1 MRRLPCFVILA
12 LMVSGAALLAA
23 EAGVEPYAKMVA
35 AEPGLVA
42 QWRLDGDAKDAKGGF
57 HGEIRGGAPA
67 FDKGPNGGQ
76 AIVLGKGSF
85 VTIGDAPALDLAETT
100 VELWFKPTFEPGKP
114 GYNPCLIAMRKTSAA
129 TRFSVHIMQDYS
141 HIAVWNGHQVILAE
155 PGGAPLKRGEWY
167 YVAVTAKGGE
177 MQIYIDGLPCAPP
190 GGGTFTFAAKGLPL
204 QIGSSS
210 PEGVEVFDGLIAQ
223 MAIYSRVLSAAD
235 VERHMDAMGAKKR
248 PSREEMI
255 AKAEAERQAR
265 NKAADELIGKL
276 FTEDALF
283 ARGET
288 QVYRGEHLAAIS
300 LPVGGV
306 GTGTIEIDGKA
317 ARPVWQIFNNMTL
330 VSVPDSFFA
339 VRAKAEDGKPILRAL
354 QTAPI
359 GPFPAMKALS
369 FRGEYPFG
377 WFDFEDPDLPVQ
389 VSLETFNP
397 LIPLDL
403 KNSAIPCAIYRV
415 TVENKGTKP
424 VQATVIATQ
433 QNAVGYL
440 GQGAIQGRAFKGYGG
455 NVNRIVKEDK
465 AVFLE
470 MTADKPKDSPAF
482 GTLALAALDGNT
494 IGSVAWDGPSLAR
507 DLDEGGM
514 HPGPAKSEP
523 SPPGETVDGA
533 LAVPFELEP
542 GAKRTTTFILAWHF
556 PNGGHGSGRWGGK
569 GNMYSNW
576 WPDALAVARDVAAR
590 FDDLSAKTRLFHDSF
605 YASNL
610 PYWMLDR
617 IVSQL
622 VNIRSQ
628 TCFWTQAGYFGGW
641 EGCNP
646 GGGCCEGNC
655 NHVWHYA
662 QGHARLLPELGKIMR
677 EQELK
682 FMSPQGGIPHRQPG
696 AHPAFD
702 GQCGGILA
710 SYREH
715 LMSPDGAWLAK
726 QWPSVKKAMDFT
738 ISNWDKDEDGVLA
751 GPQWNTLDGNL
762 GGSTSWL
769 GTLYL
774 AALAA
779 SEKMAAL
786 QGDAD
791 SAARYRRIRESG
803 SKKQDESLFNGK
815 YYIQIPD
822 AQPHE
827 DYVEG
832 CHIDQ
837 LLGQWWSHQLDLG
850 WLYPPKNARTALR
863 TLFASNFQKHFYG
876 IRQLPR
882 RFVADD
888 DPGLQ
893 MITWPAGAKRPARQ
907 MQYASEVMSG
917 FEYSAAAEM
926 VYAGLLREGFSVI
939 RAAAIRYDGR
949 RRTGTAA
956 WGWSGNP
963 FCDDECGKFYARTM
977 SIWSVLLACQ
987 GTIYDGPAGLI
998 GFRPRWQPADH
1009 VSFFTAAEGYG
1020 LFTQRRAD
1028 RQQTERLEVRSG
1040 KLTLRSLLFE
1050 LPEGARDP
1058 KVALDL
1064 GGRAIPATATLA
1076 GTDLRITLG
1085 EPITITPGAALGLT
1099 ISW

>member
-1 MRRLPCFVILA
+1 VA
-12 LMVSGAALLAA
+12 L
-23 EAGVEPYAKMVA
+23 
-35 AEPGLVA
+35 
-42 QWRLDGDAKDAKGGF
+42 
-57 HGEIRGGAPA
+57 
-67 FDKGPNGGQ
+67 
-76 AIVLGKGSF
+76 
-85 VTIGDAPALDLAETT
+85 
-100 VELWFKPTFEPGKP
+100 
-114 GYNPCLIAMRKTSAA
+114 
-129 TRFSVHIMQDYS
+129 
-141 HIAVWNGHQVILAE
+141 
-155 PGGAPLKRGEWY
+155 
-167 YVAVTAKGGE
+167 
-177 MQIYIDGLPCAPP
+177 
-190 GGGTFTFAAKGLPL
+190 
-204 QIGSSS
+204 
-210 PEGVEVFDGLIAQ
+210 
-223 MAIYSRVLSAAD
+223 YSRVLSAAD

-248 PSREEMI
+248 PSREEMA
-255 AKAEAERQAR
+255 AKAEAERRAK
-265 NKAADELIGKL
+265 NKAADERIGKF
-276 FTEDALF
+276 FTEEALF
-283 ARGET
+283 ARGEP
-288 QVYRGEHLAAIS
+288 QIYRGDHLAAIS
-300 LPVGGV
+300 LPVGGI
-306 GTGTIEIDGKA
+306 GAGTIEIDGKA
-317 ARPVWQIFNNMTL
+317 TRPVWQIFNNMTL
-330 VSVPDSFFA
+330 PTVPNSFFA
-339 VRAKAEDGKPILRAL
+339 LRVKGEDGTPILRAL
-354 QTAPI
+354 QDAPV
-359 GPFPAMKALS
+359 GPFEALKVAQ
-369 FRGEYPFG
+369 FIGTYPLAEH
-377 WFDFEDPDLPVQ
+377 DFERADLPIRAC
-389 VSLETFNP
+389 LRTFNP
-397 LIPLDL
+397 FIPLNL
-403 KNSAIPCAIYRV
+403 KDSAIPCAIYRI
-415 TVENKGTKP
+415 TIANRTDRPVE
-424 VQATVIATQ
+424 VSVLATQ
-433 QNAVGYL
+433 QNAVGYT
-440 GQGAIQGRAFKGYGG
+440 GQGSIQGRSAKGYGG
-455 NVNRIVKEDK
+455 NINRILRDEK
-465 AVFLE
+465 ATILH
-470 MTADKPKDSPAF
+470 MTADQPKDSP
-482 GTLALAALDGNT
+482 GSGDLALAVLDPKAT
-494 IGSVAWDGPSLAR
+494 ASVAWQSLDSLAAE
-507 DLDEGGM
+507 LAQGAFAEG
-514 HPGPAKSEP
+514 PTDSKP
-523 SPPGETVDGA
+523 SPAGQTHDGA
-533 LAVPFELEP
+533 LAVRLTLKPLATDEV
-542 GAKRTTTFILAWHF
+542 TFVLAWHF
-556 PNGGHGSGRWGGK
+556 PNGSHGSGRWGGK

-576 WPDALAVARDVAAR
+576 WPDALAVARDVVGR
-590 FDDLSAKTRLFHDSF
+590 FDELSAKTRLFHDSF
-605 YASNL
+605 YATNL

-628 TCFWTQAGYFGGW
+628 TCFWTRDGYFGGW

-662 QGHARLLPELGKIMR
+662 QGHARLFPELGRIMR

-682 FMSPQGGIPHRQPG
+682 FMSPQGGIPHRQPA
-696 AHPAFD
+696 AHAAFD

-710 SYREH
+710 CYREH

-726 QWPSVKKAMDFT
+726 QWPSIKKAMDFT
-738 ISNWDKDEDGVLA
+738 IKTWDKDEDGVLA

-762 GGSTSWL
+762 GGNTSWL

-779 SEKMAAL
+779 SEKMALL
-786 QGDAD
+786 QVEAASSRLPTRQDAA
-791 SAARYRRIRESG
+791 STAAERYRRIRESG

-822 AQPHE
+822 PQPHE

-837 LLGQWWSHQLDLG
+837 LLGQWWAHQLDLG
-850 WLYPPKNARTALR
+850 WLYPPKNCRTALQ

-987 GTIYDGPAGLI
+987 GFVCDGPAGLL

-1009 VSFFTAAEGYG
+1009 ISFFTAAEGYG

-1028 RQQTERLEVRSG
+1028 RQQTERIEIRSG
-1040 KLTLRSLLFE
+1040 KLTLRSLVFE
-1050 LPEGARDP
+1050 LPDAVRDP

-1064 GGRAIPATATLA
+1064 GGRAIPATATLTGA
-1076 GTDLRITLG
+1076 DLRIALADPLTLNA
-1085 EPITITPGAALGLT
+1085 GASLALT